1 MQGMVEG
8 RSAVYRIGLAGLV
21 SLVAWCGVA
30 VAEVTRSFD
39 EEFAFSTRLGREQLS
54 EEEHA
59 EWARKRHPAYELYRE
74 KNTRP
79 LLRLFANL
87 SPAEHATLLKESV
100 LKWDFK
106 DLGGVRQQ
114 VFKDMVRINVEMS
127 RAHDVEPMEGFSV
140 AALDRAQV
148 GFVIVSSPGGVRIF
162 VSLFILWADLDIPTW
177 VTVVY
182 ADMVGTHGYFNRHS
196 SRIKEIRPLPVTRPP
211 AP

>member
-1 MQGMVEG
+1 MRLV
-8 RSAVYRIGLAGLV
+8 VLIGLA
-21 SLVAWCGVA
+21 AWVGAV
-30 VAEVTRSFD
+30 VAEGARSF
-39 EEFAFSTRLGREQLS
+39 EEELALSVRIGREQLTADEQS
-54 EEEHA
+54 ALA
-59 EWARKRHPAYELYRE
+59 EVRHPAYELYRDS
-74 KNTRP
+74 NTRP
-79 LLRLFANL
+79 ILRLFANL
-87 SPAEHATLLKESV
+87 SEAEHEALLKDSV

-106 DLGGVRQQ
+106 DLGDVRQQ

-127 RAHDVEPMEGFSV
+127 RVHDVEPMEGFSV

-162 VSLFILWADLDIPTW
+162 VSLFILWADLEIPTW

-211 AP
+211 APQTVPE